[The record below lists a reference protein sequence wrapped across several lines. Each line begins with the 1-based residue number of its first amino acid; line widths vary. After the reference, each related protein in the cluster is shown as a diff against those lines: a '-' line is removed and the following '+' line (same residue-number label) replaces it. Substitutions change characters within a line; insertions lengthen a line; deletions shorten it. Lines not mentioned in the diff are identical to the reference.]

1 MPANRPKVRSARR
14 CDRAFGRCGR
24 PGLISTLGSM
34 IPHPQS
40 AVILAD
46 PSTGVHYSPL
56 FYALCVVAVIA
67 VLIVFFA
74 VVRFALKTIDRRSRG

>member
-1 MPANRPKVRSARR
+1 MS
-14 CDRAFGRCGR
+14 
-24 PGLISTLGSM
+24 
-34 IPHPQS
+34 PHPQT

-46 PSTGVHYSPL
+46 ASTGVHYSPL

-74 VVRFALKTIDRRSRG
+74 VVRFALKTIDCRSRG

>member
-1 MPANRPKVRSARR
+1 M
-14 CDRAFGRCGR
+14 
-24 PGLISTLGSM
+24 ISTLGFMS
-34 IPHPQS
+34 PHPQT

-46 PSTGVHYSPL
+46 ASTGVHYSPL

-74 VVRFALKTIDRRSRG
+74 VVSFALKTIDRRSRG